1 MKKYVL
7 SFVLMLMT
15 SLSWAQEVE
24 KKPELKG
31 EVSQGVNALKL
42 ATDLVKYGYEQQS
55 ALPLI
60 QALQIIAENPT
71 QPLKASREG
80 TDVDTNKKDGKKGDV
95 SLDFNEIVTKAKEFA
110 DGDETMTA
118 LIAQIQEENSGSHRG
133 AVNGPSRTVEY
144 VNGNSVD
151 TYQIS
156 FVAGYLAEILVSGD
170 GDTDLDLYVYD
181 GNGNLIAKDSDYSDD
196 CYVSWVPAWTG
207 RFIVKIVNRGPVYN
221 KYVLLTN

>member
-1 MKKYVL
+1 MRKYFFTFIL
-7 SFVLMLMT
+7 TLMA

-31 EVSQGVNALKL
+31 EASQSVNSLKL

-71 QPLKASREG
+71 QPLKATREG
-80 TDVDTNKKDGKKGDV
+80 SNVETARKEGKKGNI
-95 SLDFNEIVTKAKEFA
+95 SLDFDEIVAKAKEFA

-118 LIAQIQEENSGSHRG
+118 LIAQVQEENSGSHRG

-181 GNGNLIAKDSDYSDD
+181 SNGHLIAQDADYSDD

-207 RFIVKIVNRGPVYN
+207 RYVVKVVNRGPVYN

>member
-1 MKKYVL
+1 
-7 SFVLMLMT
+7 MLMT

>member
-1 MKKYVL
+1 MKKYAL
-7 SFVLMLMT
+7 SFALMLMA
-15 SLSWAQEVE
+15 SLSWAQDIE

-31 EVSQGVNALKL
+31 EASQGVNALKL

-71 QPLKASREG
+71 QPLKATREG
-80 TDVDTNKKDGKKGDV
+80 SNVDMAKKDGKKGDI
-95 SLDFNEIVTKAKEFA
+95 SLDFNEIITKAKEFA

-118 LIAQIQEENSGSHRG
+118 LIAQVQEENSGSHRG
-133 AVNGPSRTVEY
+133 AVNGPSRTIEY
-144 VNGNSVD
+144 VNGYSVD

-181 GNGNLIAKDSDYSDD
+181 SNGNLIVKDSDYSDD

>member
-1 MKKYVL
+1 MKKCVL
-7 SFVLMLMT
+7 SFVLALMA
-15 SLSWAQEVE
+15 SFSWAQEIE

-31 EVSQGVNALKL
+31 EVSPGVNALKL

-71 QPLKASREG
+71 QPLKATREG
-80 TDVDTNKKDGKKGDV
+80 SNVDTTKNDGKKGNV

-118 LIAQIQEENSGSHRG
+118 LIAQVQEENSGSHRG

-144 VNGNSVD
+144 VNGNSTD

-181 GNGNLIAKDSDYSDD
+181 NNGNLIAQDSDYSDD

>member
-1 MKKYVL
+1 MKKYAL
-7 SFVLMLMT
+7 SFILMLMV